1 MNLQALGTRVLVK
14 MDERSC
20 DTSGIVIPEAYVQ
33 REVTGTVKSVG
44 EYVELID
51 LEEKVLL
58 RHQSGIELSIDGE
71 QYTIVEEDDILGR
84 IED

>member
-14 MDERSC
+14 MDERAH
-20 DTSGIVIPEAYVQ
+20 DTSGIVIPEAYIK
-33 REVTGTVKSVG
+33 RESTGTVQSVG

-51 LEEKVLL
+51 LAEKVLL
-58 RHQSGIELSIDGE
+58 HRQSGIELTIDGQE
-71 QYTIVEEDDILGR
+71 YTIVEEEHILGR